1 MYRISWWATKNW
13 EHILTQSKPLPK
25 TVCKTK
31 RLVDNKKKMPEKKY
45 QYDQVFVNDAK
56 EDLKPKEG
64 TVKVLQEYLQQSNE
78 VMIKILE
85 ASVVKSMG
93 DRFALLVSE
102 FVNRPNNNLQQN
114 YPVNAYPHYQKIIA

>member
-1 MYRISWWATKNW
+1 M
-13 EHILTQSKPLPK
+13 
-25 TVCKTK
+25 
-31 RLVDNKKKMPEKKY
+31 
-45 QYDQVFVNDAK
+45 FVNDAK

-102 FVNRPNNNLQQN
+102 FVNRPNNNLQRKLSCKYLSTLSKNHCVKSVSRTHQIL
-114 YPVNAYPHYQKIIA
+114 IIAILILMVNI

>member
-1 MYRISWWATKNW
+1 M
-13 EHILTQSKPLPK
+13 
-25 TVCKTK
+25 
-31 RLVDNKKKMPEKKY
+31 
-45 QYDQVFVNDAK
+45 FVNDAK
-56 EDLKPKEG
+56 EDLKTKEG

-85 ASVVKSMG
+85 ASVVKSMD

-114 YPVNAYPHYQKIIA
+114 YPVNTYPHYQKIIA